1 LQLPLQAAFEQC
13 GKTMRLSNIAL
24 VLTATYGARDAAW
37 RNLETENGFN
47 LLIEDGFFLLLEG

>member
-1 LQLPLQAAFEQC
+1 MLGLGLGIFEIAIRSRNGDTLQ
-13 GKTMRLSNIAL
+13 
-24 VLTATYGARDAAW
+24 

>member
-1 LQLPLQAAFEQC
+1 
-13 GKTMRLSNIAL
+13 MYLSSITLAL
-24 VLTATYGARDAAW
+24 TRFSGAGGGDSLR